1 MAANL
6 QLYVSTGEK
15 NYLERFTQEIWQSLE
30 GNVNYN
36 IMTAMDAIP
45 YMDASY
51 KEKLRPYVLK
61 YKEYLDSLNHDNPYG
76 LPIGRGNWAGNG
88 GMVNFGTTVCFAS
101 KYFPDII
108 DSSYAFKVANWLYGC
123 HPYHNY
129 SFVATVRSYPSQSC
143 LLRQQPGRFLRH
155 PR

>member
-76 LPIGRGNWAGNG
+76 
-88 GMVNFGTTVCFAS
+88 
-101 KYFPDII
+101 
-108 DSSYAFKVANWLYGC
+108 
-123 HPYHNY
+123 
-129 SFVATVRSYPSQSC
+129 
-143 LLRQQPGRFLRH
+143 
-155 PR
+155 